1 MIYWVIVFSS
11 LGSIAAI
18 SGAFLILKLTGIVRL
33 AFLPQ
38 LLSYATGTLLGAA
51 FLGMI
56 PSALVKEAAA
66 PVSAAILLGIVIFFA
81 LEKLLIWRHSHDRAF
96 ASHKRAG
103 TLILVGDAVHNA
115 ADGLVI
121 ASAFL
126 VSVPLGVAVSLAVIA
141 HELPQELGDFVI
153 LLDAG
158 LAPSRAFAFNMLSAL
173 PTIPAAVLGFYWLET
188 AQAALPFV
196 LALSSASF
204 IYIAIGDLIP
214 SLQGRG
220 NGKAAIVQLAL
231 LLSGIAT
238 IAGVQF
244 LTSGGKFQ
252 WSY

>member
-33 AFLPQ
+33 ALLPQ

-96 ASHKRAG
+96 ASHERAG

-115 ADGLVI
+115 ADGMVI

-158 LAPSRAFAFNMLSAL
+158 LAPPRAFAFNMLSAL

-204 IYIAIGDLIP
+204 IYIAIGDLVP
-214 SLQGRG
+214 RLQGRG
-220 NGKAAIVQLAL
+220 NGKAAIVQFAL
-231 LLSGIAT
+231 LLAGIAT
-238 IAGVQF
+238 IAGVQS